1 MAGARQRLD
10 AVEVLLFDLDDTL
23 VDTRDAWRAGFG
35 EAVEPLLEGLPAL
48 AAAGSLDELHDRCR
62 GYSAEE
68 QRRAGDAEWS
78 HEWNRR
84 AFHRLL
90 GEHGGTAAQ
99 ADAAW
104 HSYREAWPRHLRP
117 FEDALPTLERL
128 AGRCRLGLIS
138 NGLAADQRPKLD
150 RFDLARFFPVVV
162 ISEEAGL
169 RKPDPAIFARALD
182 GLGAAGQPA
191 AYVGDNPA
199 HDVAGAHA
207 AGIAAIWLRRPG
219 AWHDDAG
226 DAVPDVELS
235 SLAELPPLLGGGNE
249 GAREGSAGPSAG

>member
-1 MAGARQRLD
+1 VTVAAARPRVE
-10 AVEVLLFDLDDTL
+10 AVETLLFDLDDTL
-23 VDTRDAWRAGFG
+23 VDTRSAWRAGFG
-35 EAVEPLLEGLPAL
+35 EAVEPLLDPLPAL
-48 AAAGSLDELHDRCR
+48 AASGSLDALHDRCR

-84 AFHRLL
+84 AFRRLL
-90 GEHGGTAAQ
+90 GEHGGSAAQ

-104 HSYREAWPRHLRP
+104 QRYREAWPRHLRA
-117 FEDALPTLERL
+117 FDDALPVLEQL

-138 NGLAADQRPKLD
+138 NGLAADQRPKIE

-169 RKPDPAIFARALD
+169 RKPDPAIFARALE
-182 GLGAAGQPA
+182 GLGAVGRPA

-199 HDVAGAHA
+199 HDVVGAHA
-207 AGIAAIWLRRPG
+207 AGLAAIWLRRPG
-219 AWHDDAG
+219 AWHDAAGATEPDA
-226 DAVPDVELS
+226 ELS
-235 SLAELPPLLGGGNE
+235 SLAELPPLLGEGRE
-249 GAREGSAGPSAG
+249 GAAGASAG

>member
-1 MAGARQRLD
+1 MAPARAGAGARARPRVD
-10 AVEVLLFDLDDTL
+10 AVETVLFDLDDTL
-23 VDTRDAWRAGFG
+23 VDTRSAWRDGFG
-35 EAVEPLLEGLPAL
+35 EAVAPLLDALPAL
-48 AAAGSLDELHDRCR
+48 AAAGSLDALHERCR
-62 GYSAEE
+62 GYIAEE

-78 HEWNRR
+78 HEWIRL
-84 AFHRLL
+84 AFRRLL
-90 GEHGGTAAQ
+90 GEHGGSAAL

-104 HSYREAWPRHLRP
+104 HRYREAWPRQLRA
-117 FEDALPTLERL
+117 FDDALPTLERL

-169 RKPDPAIFARALD
+169 RKPDPAIFARALE
-182 GLGAAGQPA
+182 GLGAAGRPA

-207 AGIAAIWLRRPG
+207 AGLAAIWLRRPG
-219 AWHDDAG
+219 AWHDAAG
-226 DAVPDVELS
+226 DTTPDAELR
-235 SLAELPPLLGGGNE
+235 SLAELPPLLDGGR
-249 GAREGSAGPSAG
+249 AK